1 MKLVWIVG
9 INISEINNVRA
20 ICATEEI
27 AKRELFK
34 VRDEMIRSFEYSIK
48 SISMEEINL
57 FYRTQKAILSN
68 DDPQKWEDNSPY
80 DYPYLSQERLREEEE
95 EDENL

>member
-68 DDPQKWEDNSPY
+68 DDPRKWKDNSPY
-80 DYPYLSQERLREEEE
+80 DYPYLSKVELLEE
-95 EDENL
+95 

>member
-9 INISEINNVRA
+9 INGCETNNVRA

-27 AKRELFK
+27 ARRELFK

-48 SISMEEINL
+48 LISMEEINL

-68 DDPQKWEDNSPY
+68 DDPRKWKDNSPY
-80 DYPYLSQERLREEEE
+80 DYPYLSKVELLEE
-95 EDENL
+95 